1 MLKKFTLIM
10 TNRVKMVSQEQVEK
24 EEEMEIQLKDM
35 NIVKIVGLK
44 NMIFIMALTLSI
56 EVWEKVA
63 RKGIKEMVFL
73 LKKLHNKLLKI
84 FKS

>member
-1 MLKKFTLIM
+1 M